1 MTSFVSRVAP
11 RLLATARTFAMALA
25 LGVSVPAIAVAQ
37 SSGTEAAIAQMQ
49 VPLTADMVQRF
60 IASWPEFKAL
70 GDKLAADRGVDP
82 DAGTPTAAFASWA
95 KEADAKAEIDAV
107 VTKHGFASL
116 EDWIAAADSVMI
128 AFSYDEEELSE
139 ERLAEILAE
148 VEASPQVPP
157 DQKAAAAAQVREYF
171 AAART
176 LKPLPGNAETIEPFL
191 DELALVAGG
200 APEDASPADGGPADG
215 GDAPAGEAAP
225 N

>member
-11 RLLATARTFAMALA
+11 RLLATARTFAVALA
-25 LGVSVPAIAVAQ
+25 LGLTAPAIAAAQ
-37 SSGTEAAIAQMQ
+37 SSGSEAAVAEMQ

-70 GDKLAADRGVDP
+70 GDKLAEDRGVDP
-82 DAGTPTAAFASWA
+82 EASTPTAAFAAWA
-95 KEADAKAEIDAV
+95 KQPDAKAEIEAAAA
-107 VTKHGFASL
+107 KHGFTSL
-116 EDWIAAADSVMI
+116 DDWIKAADSVMI
-128 AFSYDEEELSE
+128 AFSYDEAELSE

-176 LKPLPGNAETIEPFL
+176 LKPLPGNVEAIEPFL
-191 DELALVAGG
+191 DELAIVAGG
-200 APEDASPADGGPADG
+200 APDDAGPAGDG
-215 GDAPAGEAAP
+215 EPEAGDAPTGEAAP